1 MTVTFT
7 VKAKPQGKGRPR
19 MANGHCYT
27 PQTTRDFENLIA
39 QEYKTQCKA
48 YYANVPLMVQITA
61 WMPIPKATSKANR
74 EKMLNGEIAPTVKPD
89 IDNICKAIL
98 DALNGVAYAD
108 DTQVVKL
115 HASKCYSNDG
125 FMLISITDLTTF

>member
-19 MANGHCYT
+19 MSNGHCYT
-27 PQTTRDFENLIA
+27 PQSTRDYENLIA
-39 QEYKTQCKA
+39 QEYKMQARA
-48 YYANVPLMVQITA
+48 YFANVPLMVQITA
-61 WMPIPKATSKANR
+61 WMPIPKSTSKANR
-74 EKMLNGEIAPTVKPD
+74 EKMLNGDIAPTGKPD
-89 IDNICKAIL
+89 IDNICKAVL

-115 HASKCYSNDG
+115 NASKCYSNDG
-125 FMLISITDLTTF
+125 FLLVSITDLTTF

>member
-7 VKAKPQGKGRPR
+7 VKSKPQGKGRPR

-27 PQTTRDFENLIA
+27 PQSTRDYEKLIA
-39 QEYKTQCKA
+39 QEYKMQARA
-48 YYANVPLMVQITA
+48 YFANVPLMVQITA

-74 EKMLNGEIAPTVKPD
+74 EKMLNGDIAPTGKAD
-89 IDNICKAIL
+89 IDNICKAVL
-98 DALNGVAYAD
+98 DALNGVAYKD

-125 FMLISITDLTTF
+125 FLLVSITDLTTF